1 MPDFISISNDTHHA
15 TERWTSRV
23 LRLGVWVSAILM
35 VLGLLIGAISPLSI
49 VVLPTN
55 PSLGNLVERMF
66 SGTFDPATLMFVGLV
81 MLMFTPILRVI
92 TAVFGFAVERDWR
105 FVTVS
110 FIVLLLLMG
119 EIMYSVFLKG

>member
-15 TERWTSRV
+15 AERWTSRV

-66 SGTFDPATLMFVGLV
+66 SCTFDPATLMFVGLV
-81 MLMFTPILRVI
+81 ILMLTPVLRVI

-110 FIVLLLLMG
+110 SIVLLLLMG
-119 EIMYSVFLKG
+119 EIMYSIFLKG

>member
-1 MPDFISISNDTHHA
+1 MPDINFISNDAHHA
-15 TERWTSRV
+15 AERWTSRV
-23 LRLGVWVSAILM
+23 LRLGVWVSASLM

-105 FVTVS
+105 FVIVS
-110 FIVLLLLMG
+110 SIVLLLLIC
-119 EIMYSVFLKG
+119 EIAYSISLKG